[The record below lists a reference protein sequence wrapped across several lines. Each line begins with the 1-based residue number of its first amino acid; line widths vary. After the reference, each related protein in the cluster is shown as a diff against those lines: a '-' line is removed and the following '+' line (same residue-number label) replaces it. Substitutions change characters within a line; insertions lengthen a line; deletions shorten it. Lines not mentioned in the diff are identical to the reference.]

1 MYKVVKSNLWFQGT
15 KYSRGDTLDLDD
27 AGVRMLGNAVEETAE
42 PKPKAKAKPKP
53 SERQRKRLPNED

>member
-42 PKPKAKAKPKP
+42 PKPKAKAKPKA
-53 SERQRKRLPNED
+53 KRAPKKKATE

>member
-27 AGVRMLGNAVEETAE
+27 AGVRAC
-42 PKPKAKAKPKP
+42 
-53 SERQRKRLPNED
+53 